1 MTQSIL
7 VIEKARSIATT
18 LRRDLDTK
26 TYTISSTHQ
35 RTALAR
41 VKKRKPD
48 LIIVDTLSILH
59 NKVVDICKAL
69 HKTIHAPTIAL
80 IYEKWPMEELEGT
93 AYLMV
98 SPELPNLNTRLQAVL
113 AVQRHLVEQ
122 QNKGDPPVIALEELR
137 LDMEKRSLSRKGN
150 EAHLTPK
157 AARLLFAFMTH
168 PGLVLTRRWLM
179 KEVWET
185 DYTGDTRTLYVHVRW
200 LRQIIEED
208 PGTPRLLNTIRGV
221 GYLFDV
227 PSQKTR
233 RPK

>member
-7 VIEKARSIATT
+7 VIEKARSIATA

-26 TYTISSTHQ
+26 TYTISSTYQ
-35 RTALAR
+35 LTALAR
-41 VKKRKPD
+41 AKKRQPD
-48 LIIVDTLSILH
+48 LIIVDTLSIPD
-59 NKVVDICKAL
+59 NKIVDLCKAL

-80 IYEKWPMEELEGT
+80 VYGSWPMEELEGT

-98 SPELPNLNTRLQAVL
+98 SPERSDLCTRLQPVL
-113 AVQRHLVEQ
+113 AVWRHLLEQ
-122 QNKGDPPVIALEELR
+122 QSSGDGPVIALEELR
-137 LDMEKRSLSRKGN
+137 LDMEKRCLSRKGN
-150 EAHLTPK
+150 QVHLTPK

-168 PGLVLTRRWLM
+168 PGLVLTQRWLM

-208 PGTPRLLNTIRGV
+208 PGTPHLLNTIRGV
-221 GYLFDV
+221 GYRFDV

-233 RPK
+233 RLK